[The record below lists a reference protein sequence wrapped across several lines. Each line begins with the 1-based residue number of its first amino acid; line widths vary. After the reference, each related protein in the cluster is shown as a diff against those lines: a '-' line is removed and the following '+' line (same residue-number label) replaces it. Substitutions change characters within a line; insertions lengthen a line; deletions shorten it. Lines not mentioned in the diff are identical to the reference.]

1 MISLHERELF
11 LQKRIENDQNVILS
25 NYYEHLDR
33 ILICNYIK
41 EQME

>member
-1 MISLHERELF
+1 MISLHEREVF

-33 ILICNYIK
+33 ILISNYIK